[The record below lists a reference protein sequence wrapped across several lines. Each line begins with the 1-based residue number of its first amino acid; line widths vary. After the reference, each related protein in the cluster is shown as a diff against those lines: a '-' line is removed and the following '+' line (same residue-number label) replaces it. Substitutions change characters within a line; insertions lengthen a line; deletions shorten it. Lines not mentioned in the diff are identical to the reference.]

1 MQDTLV
7 LQLMKLLL
15 NNDIMSKIRAFLA
28 IDLKEEF
35 KPQIK
40 EIIEDFKT
48 LNTDIKFVEVENLHF
63 TLKFFGDV
71 DENKINQISEIVS
84 NTLEGFDPFNLKIQ
98 GCGAFPNLNHIK
110 VIWLGTEENT
120 ILNSLH
126 DDLDDEFSKIGFKK
140 DSRFSNH
147 LTIGRM
153 KSAKN
158 KNQVKEKLNDYK
170 TVEIGEMSIGRISLK
185 KSTLT
190 PDGPI
195 YEDVKVFDI

>member
-1 MQDTLV
+1 
-7 LQLMKLLL
+7 MKLLL

-126 DDLDDEFSKIGFKK
+126 NDLDEEFSKIGFKK
-140 DSRFSNH
+140 DFRFSNH

-190 PDGPI
+190 PNGPI

>member
-1 MQDTLV
+1 
-7 LQLMKLLL
+7 MKLLL

-126 DDLDDEFSKIGFKK
+126 YDLDEEFSKIGFKK
-140 DSRFSNH
+140 DFRFSNH

-190 PDGPI
+190 PNGPI

>member
-1 MQDTLV
+1 
-7 LQLMKLLL
+7 MKLLL

-48 LNTDIKFVEVENLHF
+48 LNTDIMFVEVENLHF

-126 DDLDDEFSKIGFKK
+126 NDLDEEFSKIGFKK
-140 DSRFSNH
+140 DFRFSNH

-190 PDGPI
+190 PNGPI

>member
-126 DDLDDEFSKIGFKK
+126 NDLDEEFSKIGFKK
-140 DSRFSNH
+140 DFRFSNH

-190 PDGPI
+190 PNGPI

>member
-126 DDLDDEFSKIGFKK
+126 YDLDEEFSKIGFKK
-140 DSRFSNH
+140 DFRFSNH

-190 PDGPI
+190 PNGPI

>member
-1 MQDTLV
+1 
-7 LQLMKLLL
+7 
-15 NNDIMSKIRAFLA
+15 MSKIRAFLA

-84 NTLEGFDPFNLKIQ
+84 NTLEGFEPFNLKIQ

-126 DDLDDEFSKIGFKK
+126 DDLDEEFSKIGFKK
-140 DSRFSNH
+140 DFRFSNH

>member
-1 MQDTLV
+1 
-7 LQLMKLLL
+7 MKLLL

-140 DSRFSNH
+140 DFRFSNH

>member
-1 MQDTLV
+1 
-7 LQLMKLLL
+7 MKLLL

-110 VIWLGTEENT
+110 VIWLGTEENN

-126 DDLDDEFSKIGFKK
+126 NDLDEEFSKIGFKK
-140 DSRFSNH
+140 DFRFSNH